1 VVSTTQNS
9 AVLIGECTVFA
20 KDINQ
25 VKTISGIAA
34 GIGLIG
40 LGIRISGGKHLI
52 LAGQKIRYRK

>member
-1 VVSTTQNS
+1 M
-9 AVLIGECTVFA
+9 IGGCTVFA

-52 LAGQKIRYRK
+52 LAGQKFRYLK